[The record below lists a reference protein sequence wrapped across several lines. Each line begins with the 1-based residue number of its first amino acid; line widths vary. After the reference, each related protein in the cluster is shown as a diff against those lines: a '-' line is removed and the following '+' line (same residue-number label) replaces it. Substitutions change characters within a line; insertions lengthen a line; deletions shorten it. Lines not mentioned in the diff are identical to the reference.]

1 MARILLIGRGPL
13 PSADAPQ
20 TGFSQLRTQAFHD
33 ALVDAGHAVRLV
45 SLVPNPTRSVGSE
58 WPGILEVCEEG
69 AGWIERT
76 AEASA
81 GAELVVSAGP
91 YNPGRL
97 AVAVAGERPLW
108 VDIPGDPSAELSA
121 LSRAT
126 PGGLTDPQLAAAH
139 AGAVS
144 VLSRADGMSVISE
157 AQRHA
162 TLGQLGLMG
171 RLLKEES
178 TPSLA
183 TVPISGGFVPHADP
197 NVTRASGRVVALAGA
212 FNPWVDVAALTTCL
226 DSLLDA
232 REDSQVICTG
242 GGIPGFYEAGFE
254 RFKAWAATRGSRVT
268 IHGWLPHNEMVRTL
282 QQAHIGLSMDAEGPE
297 PELGSRT
304 RLLLYA
310 ELGLAPA
317 STVRCELAQQWA
329 NADALIPLPIR
340 NPEEAGRLL
349 ATIAIDDGVS
359 SRAAALCPTARAVC
373 EPLVEWCAQPRR
385 CTTAPSPE
393 GAMAAE
399 LDLTKDKLAQVYA
412 SPTWTAMNR
421 LHGLGQSAAD
431 RFRARSK

>member
-1 MARILLIGRGPL
+1 MGGHTGRP
-13 PSADAPQ
+13 
-20 TGFSQLRTQAFHD
+20 
-33 ALVDAGHAVRLV
+33 
-45 SLVPNPTRSVGSE
+45 
-58 WPGILEVCEEG
+58 
-69 AGWIERT
+69 
-76 AEASA
+76 
-81 GAELVVSAGP
+81 
-91 YNPGRL
+91 
-97 AVAVAGERPLW
+97 
-108 VDIPGDPSAELSA
+108 PSAELSA

-162 TLGQLGLMG
+162 T
-171 RLLKEES
+171 
-178 TPSLA
+178 PA
-183 TVPISGGFVPHADP
+183 
-197 NVTRASGRVVALAGA
+197 ASGLDGPLAEGREHTVSRDRAHQRRLRTPCRPECDAGFRQGRVALAGA

-297 PELGSRT
+297 PEPGQPNALAALCRART
-304 RLLLYA
+304 GARQH
-310 ELGLAPA
+310 G
-317 STVRCELAQQWA
+317 TVRIAQQWPMRM
-329 NADALIPLPIR
+329 LYSLPIR

-359 SRAAALCPTARAVC
+359 SRAAALSDSARAMRATGRMV
-373 EPLVEWCAQPRR
+373 R
-385 CTTAPSPE
+385 TAETVHDGSIPE

-431 RFRARSK
+431 RFRARSKKRPTHLFVGPLSVRDVLWVVVELIWVLRGVVPVPQS